1 MRLPR
6 VANAIRV
13 SIYAVVTLLAL
24 ASAVCAAQSDLS
36 GSLGGSIA
44 GRVVG
49 PDGRGVR
56 GALVRLEDEGSGEHS
71 DAVSDGAGDFIFD
84 DVAPGGYTL
93 RVGAAG
99 LSDWEAD
106 HLAVGLGT
114 AMQLQAQL
122 ASLTVHRT
130 ILVNGGLGDRQRNG
144 LVAAENEGAQSA
156 LADLPNNDRHWS
168 ALANLLGGGVAG
180 EDGGQSF
187 RGLSPLLNSIALDG
201 TDHMLAFR
209 ARERGTGVA
218 AGSGFSMGSSTV
230 GSFQVAGCGSP
241 AETGHAAAGA
251 MNTVTKSGSNH
262 MHGQG
267 VFYDRGAIGQTF
279 NAFTRTMAPEPA
291 GTTVTSTGQPVLHL
305 NGQPVTYVEVPYHA
319 PDRRQEWE
327 VSAGGPIRRDRV
339 FWFFAWEQHERH
351 DPAVARANDPEV
363 FFAAPSAA
371 TLTTLEARIATSAS
385 PIAKSCG
392 ATSSGAG
399 STAAAACAYATV
411 LNDLNGMLGAVPRST
426 RQTNVFPKIN
436 WRVNRRNNLVLQYNM
451 MRRTAP
457 HGALGAA
464 SETYSVGSFGNSS
477 TSDDLAIARWEYFAT
492 PRLLSSARVQWSR
505 NVLAQTPGMS
515 SPFEQPLANNSWGL
529 PPEVSIDRSQ
539 GFSFG
544 TLGSVNKRA
553 YPAETRWQL
562 VDAGTWI
569 RRKHAL
575 RFGYDYNHVTDTLD
589 GLNGENGA
597 FTTRLSA
604 ILSLTCWRRTAAT
617 GRPQAQAAIPAT
629 RDFGRRWVRPT
640 GASALRITPRMPPT
654 NGSRDM
660 D

>member
-230 GSFQVAGCGSP
+230 GSFQVAGSGSS

-279 NAFTRTMAPEPA
+279 NAFTRTMAAGTGGNDGDIDRPA
-291 GTTVTSTGQPVLHL
+291 GI
-305 NGQPVTYVEVPYHA
+305 A
-319 PDRRQEWE
+319 PERAAGDICRGA
-327 VSAGGPIRRDRV
+327 VSRAGPAAGVGGFGGRP
-339 FWFFAWEQHERH
+339 
-351 DPAVARANDPEV
+351 DPAGSRLLVFRMGAARA
-363 FFAAPSAA
+363 A
-371 TLTTLEARIATSAS
+371 
-385 PIAKSCG
+385 
-392 ATSSGAG
+392 
-399 STAAAACAYATV
+399 
-411 LNDLNGMLGAVPRST
+411 
-426 RQTNVFPKIN
+426 
-436 WRVNRRNNLVLQYNM
+436 
-451 MRRTAP
+451 
-457 HGALGAA
+457 
-464 SETYSVGSFGNSS
+464 
-477 TSDDLAIARWEYFAT
+477 
-492 PRLLSSARVQWSR
+492 
-505 NVLAQTPGMS
+505 
-515 SPFEQPLANNSWGL
+515 
-529 PPEVSIDRSQ
+529 
-539 GFSFG
+539 
-544 TLGSVNKRA
+544 
-553 YPAETRWQL
+553 
-562 VDAGTWI
+562 
-569 RRKHAL
+569 
-575 RFGYDYNHVTDTLD
+575 
-589 GLNGENGA
+589 
-597 FTTRLSA
+597 
-604 ILSLTCWRRTAAT
+604 
-617 GRPQAQAAIPAT
+617 
-629 RDFGRRWVRPT
+629 
-640 GASALRITPRMPPT
+640 
-654 NGSRDM
+654 
-660 D
+660 